1 MLLLLKVLIFTSFL
15 TPKKKKKRR
24 KTTPQLPW
32 GVCPENMALVYSQ
45 SSVCAPNRVSLISK
59 QTGLSSISA
68 KANASMIDTDCLWPG
83 LQGSGVSWPTSD
95 GPCYVL
101 MFPLWDLSVVNAMA
115 TPQNEVTASS
125 SPTKT
130 TAACSS
136 AATVTT
142 SVSSSVCM
150 ASEVWSFMSFLT
162 ENARWVTSKLG
173 IY

>member
-1 MLLLLKVLIFTSFL
+1 
-15 TPKKKKKRR
+15 
-24 KTTPQLPW
+24 
-32 GVCPENMALVYSQ
+32 MALVYSQ

-83 LQGSGVSWPTSD
+83 LQGSGASWPTSD

-101 MFPLWDLSVVNAMA
+101 VFPLSDLSVVSAMA
-115 TPQNEVTASS
+115 TSQNEVTASS

-136 AATVTT
+136 ATTVTT
-142 SVSSSVCM
+142 SASSSVCM
-150 ASEVWSFMSFLT
+150 ASELWSFISIST
-162 ENARWVTSKLG
+162 ENVRWVTSKLG
-173 IY
+173 T